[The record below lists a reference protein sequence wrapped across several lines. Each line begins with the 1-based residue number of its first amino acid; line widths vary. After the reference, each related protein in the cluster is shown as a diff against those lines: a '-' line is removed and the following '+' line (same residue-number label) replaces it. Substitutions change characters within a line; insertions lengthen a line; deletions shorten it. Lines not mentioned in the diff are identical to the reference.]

1 MRRASSQNI
10 VLSHISRA
18 SALNPAEESG
28 RQLLPAVEQ
37 AGRHRGGK
45 IPINQRD
52 EVTMKKHCK

>member
-37 AGRHRGGK
+37 AGRH
-45 IPINQRD
+45 INQRD
-52 EVTMKKHCK
+52 EVTVKKHCK